1 MKKFK
6 VWFNQLQP
14 RERQLVLVAMLVF
27 AIFLPYQLI
36 WSPLLHRA
44 DRLQKQVNQQTAQL
58 QWMRNALREIPQL
71 QGGSGN
77 KSSASLLSVV
87 EQTAN
92 QGKLRSSIRKIQ
104 PEGEQGVRIWMDN
117 AGFDDVLMWLEQMKK
132 QAGIEVVDM
141 SAERQAES
149 GRVNLRL
156 LLETL

>member
-36 WSPLLHRA
+36 WSPLLNRA
-44 DRLQKQVNQQTAQL
+44 DRLQQQVNQQTAQL

-92 QGKLRSSIRKIQ
+92 QGKLRSNIRKIQ

>member
-1 MKKFK
+1 MKKFRL
-6 VWFNQLQP
+6 WFHQLQS
-14 RERQLVLVAMLVF
+14 RERQLVIVAMVVF

-36 WSPLLHRA
+36 WSPLLNRA
-44 DRLQKQVNQQTAQL
+44 DRLQQQVNQQTEQL
-58 QWMRNALREIPQL
+58 QWMRNALREIPPL
-71 QGGSGN
+71 QGGQGT

-87 EQTAN
+87 EQTAR

-132 QAGIEVVDM
+132 QAGIEVVEM
-141 SAERQAES
+141 AAERQTET

-156 LLETL
+156 LLEAL

>member
-36 WSPLLHRA
+36 WSPLLNRA
-44 DRLQKQVNQQTAQL
+44 DRLQQQVNQQTAQL